1 VLAKPC
7 NSLGDAIRVMGMT
20 EAMPGIQADFTLSVR
35 DASSDAVVAG
45 PFTCKGLLFTDFE
58 MKHNCGPVDLQAP
71 HGHRYLV
78 AETWTYTGRS
88 ILPGGIARGPAF
100 DW

>member
-1 VLAKPC
+1 
-7 NSLGDAIRVMGMT
+7 MGMT
-20 EAMPGIQADFTLSVR
+20 EAMPGIQADLTLSVR

-45 PFTCKGLLFTDFE
+45 PYVCKGVMFTDVE
-58 MKHNCGPVDLQAP
+58 MKHNCGPIDLQAP
-71 HGHRYLV
+71 HGHRYVV
-78 AETWTYTGRS
+78 AESWTYTGRS

>member
-1 VLAKPC
+1 LPRD
-7 NSLGDAIRVMGMT
+7 SLRGT
-20 EAMPGIQADFTLSVR
+20 
-35 DASSDAVVAG
+35 
-45 PFTCKGLLFTDFE
+45 
-58 MKHNCGPVDLQAP
+58 HPVDLRAP
-71 HGHRYLV
+71 HGHLYVV